1 MKEAPVGVGLAVC
14 LTDGEGHKS
23 ITPLKLP
30 LLIQEVLGVEISRVG
45 EELGVSQHGAQHR
58 EHFGALAGRREGTLR
73 RWSGG
78 WVC

>member
-1 MKEAPVGVGLAVC
+1 MKEAPGGVGLAVC

-23 ITPLKLP
+23 ITLLKLP

-58 EHFGALAGRREGTLR
+58 EHFGALVGRRDGTLI
-73 RWSGG
+73 RWSWG

>member
-23 ITPLKLP
+23 IKLP
-30 LLIQEVLGVEISRVG
+30 LLIQEVLGIEISRVG
-45 EELGVSQHGAQHR
+45 EELGVSQHATQHR
-58 EHFGALAGRREGTLR
+58 EDFGALAGRREGTFI